1 MIQQKLKG
9 LNMEEELLQ
18 QMESSVQPTGNMTVN
33 EFKSTLADR
42 LDNLTDEEKIS
53 LLDMYG
59 SEELQL
65 IGKLLGP
72 EITGTVNEQLNLMA
86 EDAVLNPEGVEPTQG
101 ETFRGRMQREEVD
114 ETTEEQTEQM
124 FRQAPPELRVQEE
137 LQEQPDVP
145 VQ

>member
-1 MIQQKLKG
+1 
-9 LNMEEELLQ
+9 MEEELLQ

-59 SEELQL
+59 SEELQI

-86 EDAVLNPEGVEPTQG
+86 EDAVLNPEGVQPVKEI
-101 ETFRGRMQREEVD
+101 EGRMQREE
-114 ETTEEQTEQM
+114 TEEQTEQM

-145 VQ
+145 V

>member
-1 MIQQKLKG
+1 
-9 LNMEEELLQ
+9 MEEELLQ

-86 EDAVLNPEGVEPTQG
+86 EDAVLNPEGVQPVKEF
-101 ETFRGRMQREEVD
+101 EGRMQREE
-114 ETTEEQTEQM
+114 TEEQTEQM
-124 FRQAPPELRVQEE
+124 FRQTPPELRVQEE

-145 VQ
+145 V

>member
-1 MIQQKLKG
+1 
-9 LNMEEELLQ
+9 MEEELIQ
-18 QMESSVQPTGNMTVN
+18 QMESSVQSVGNMTVN

-72 EITGTVNEQLNLMA
+72 EITGTVTKQLNLMA
-86 EDAVLNPEGVEPTQG
+86 EDAVLNPEGVQPVDE
-101 ETFRGRMQREEVD
+101 FRGRMQREE
-114 ETTEEQTEQM
+114 TEDQTEQM
-124 FRQAPPELRVQEE
+124 FRQAPSEMRVMEE
-137 LQEQPDVP
+137 LEDQPDTLV
-145 VQ
+145 

>member
-1 MIQQKLKG
+1 
-9 LNMEEELLQ
+9 MEEELLQ

-42 LDNLTDEEKIS
+42 LDNLTDEEKVS

-86 EDAVLNPEGVEPTQG
+86 EDAVLNPEGVQPVKEL
-101 ETFRGRMQREEVD
+101 EGRMQREE
-114 ETTEEQTEQM
+114 TEEQTEQM
-124 FRQAPPELRVQEE
+124 FRQAPPKLRVQEE

-145 VQ
+145 V

>member
-1 MIQQKLKG
+1 
-9 LNMEEELLQ
+9 MEEELLQ

-101 ETFRGRMQREEVD
+101 ETFRGRMQREE
-114 ETTEEQTEQM
+114 TEEQTEQM

-145 VQ
+145 V

>member
-9 LNMEEELLQ
+9 LNMEEELLE

-42 LDNLTDEEKIS
+42 LDNLTDEEKMS

-86 EDAVLNPEGVEPTQG
+86 EDAVMNPEGVQPVDEFQ
-101 ETFRGRMQREEVD
+101 GRMQREE
-114 ETTEEQTEQM
+114 TEDQTEQM
-124 FRQAPPELRVQEE
+124 FRQAPPEMRVMEE
-137 LQEQPDVP
+137 LEDQPDTL

>member
-1 MIQQKLKG
+1 
-9 LNMEEELLQ
+9 MEEELLQ

-53 LLDMYG
+53 ILDMYG

-86 EDAVLNPEGVEPTQG
+86 EDAVLNPEGVQPVKEL
-101 ETFRGRMQREEVD
+101 EGRMQREE
-114 ETTEEQTEQM
+114 TEEQTEQM

-145 VQ
+145 V

>member
-1 MIQQKLKG
+1 
-9 LNMEEELLQ
+9 MEEELIQ
-18 QMESSVQPTGNMTVN
+18 QMESSVQSVGNMTVN

-72 EITGTVNEQLNLMA
+72 EITGTVTKQLNLMA
-86 EDAVLNPEGVEPTQG
+86 EDAVLNPEGVQPVDE
-101 ETFRGRMQREEVD
+101 FRGRMQREE
-114 ETTEEQTEQM
+114 TEDQTEQM
-124 FRQAPPELRVQEE
+124 FRQAPSEMRVMEE
-137 LQEQPDVP
+137 LEDQPDTL

>member
-1 MIQQKLKG
+1 
-9 LNMEEELLQ
+9 MEEELIQ
-18 QMESSVQPTGNMTVN
+18 QMESSVQSVGNMTVN

-72 EITGTVNEQLNLMA
+72 EITGTVTKQLNLMA
-86 EDAVLNPEGVEPTQG
+86 EDAVLNPEGVQPVTELQ
-101 ETFRGRMQREEVD
+101 GRMQREE
-114 ETTEEQTEQM
+114 TEDQTEQM
-124 FRQAPPELRVQEE
+124 FRQAPPEMRVQEE
-137 LQEQPDVP
+137 LEDQPDTLV
-145 VQ
+145 

>member
-1 MIQQKLKG
+1 
-9 LNMEEELLQ
+9 MEEELLQ

-59 SEELQL
+59 SEELQI

-86 EDAVLNPEGVEPTQG
+86 EDAVLNPEGVQPVKEF
-101 ETFRGRMQREEVD
+101 EGRMQREE
-114 ETTEEQTEQM
+114 TEEQTEQM

-145 VQ
+145 V

>member
-1 MIQQKLKG
+1 
-9 LNMEEELLQ
+9 MEEELLQ

-86 EDAVLNPEGVEPTQG
+86 EDAVLNPEGVQPVKEL
-101 ETFRGRMQREEVD
+101 EGRMQREE
-114 ETTEEQTEQM
+114 TEEQTEQM

-145 VQ
+145 V

>member
-1 MIQQKLKG
+1 
-9 LNMEEELLQ
+9 MEEELLE

-42 LDNLTDEEKIS
+42 LDNLTDEEKMS

-86 EDAVLNPEGVEPTQG
+86 EDAVMNPEGVQPVDE
-101 ETFRGRMQREEVD
+101 FRGRMQREE
-114 ETTEEQTEQM
+114 TEDQTEQM
-124 FRQAPPELRVQEE
+124 FRQAPSEMRVMEE
-137 LQEQPDVP
+137 LEDQPDTLV
-145 VQ
+145 

>member
-1 MIQQKLKG
+1 
-9 LNMEEELLQ
+9 MEEELLE

-42 LDNLTDEEKIS
+42 LDNLTDEEKMS

-86 EDAVLNPEGVEPTQG
+86 EDAVLNPEGVQPVKEL
-101 ETFRGRMQREEVD
+101 EGRMQREEVD

-124 FRQAPPELRVQEE
+124 FRQAPPELRVQEK

-145 VQ
+145 V

>member
-59 SEELQL
+59 SEELQI

-86 EDAVLNPEGVEPTQG
+86 EDAVLNPEGVQPVKEI
-101 ETFRGRMQREEVD
+101 EGRMQREE
-114 ETTEEQTEQM
+114 TEEQTEQM

>member
-1 MIQQKLKG
+1 
-9 LNMEEELLQ
+9 MEEELIQ
-18 QMESSVQPTGNMTVN
+18 QMESSVQSVGNMTVN

-72 EITGTVNEQLNLMA
+72 EITGTVTKQLNLMA
-86 EDAVLNPEGVEPTQG
+86 EDAVLNPEGVQPVDEFQ
-101 ETFRGRMQREEVD
+101 GRMQREE
-114 ETTEEQTEQM
+114 TEDQTEQM
-124 FRQAPPELRVQEE
+124 FRQAPPEMRVQEE
-137 LQEQPDVP
+137 LEDQPDTLV
-145 VQ
+145 

>member
-1 MIQQKLKG
+1 
-9 LNMEEELLQ
+9 MEEELLQ
-18 QMESSVQPTGNMTVN
+18 QMESSVQPTENMTVN

-53 LLDMYG
+53 ILDMYG

-86 EDAVLNPEGVEPTQG
+86 EDAVLNPEGVQPVKEL
-101 ETFRGRMQREEVD
+101 EGRMQREE
-114 ETTEEQTEQM
+114 TEEQTEQM

-145 VQ
+145 V

>member
-1 MIQQKLKG
+1 
-9 LNMEEELLQ
+9 MEEELLQ

-86 EDAVLNPEGVEPTQG
+86 EDAVLNPEGVQPVKEF
-101 ETFRGRMQREEVD
+101 EGRMQREE
-114 ETTEEQTEQM
+114 TEEQTEQM

-145 VQ
+145 V

>member
-18 QMESSVQPTGNMTVN
+18 QMESSVEPTGNMTVN
-33 EFKSTLADR
+33 DFKSTLADR
-42 LDNLTDEEKIS
+42 LDNLTDEEKMS

-86 EDAVLNPEGVEPTQG
+86 EDAVMNPEGVQPVKEF
-101 ETFRGRMQREEVD
+101 EGRMQREE
-114 ETTEEQTEQM
+114 TEDQTEQM
-124 FRQAPPELRVQEE
+124 FRQPPPEMRVMEE
-137 LQEQPDVP
+137 LEDQPDTL

>member
-1 MIQQKLKG
+1 
-9 LNMEEELLQ
+9 MEEELIQ
-18 QMESSVQPTGNMTVN
+18 QMESSVQSVGNMTVN

-72 EITGTVNEQLNLMA
+72 EITGTVTKQLNLMA
-86 EDAVLNPEGVEPTQG
+86 EDAVLNPEGVQPVDEFQ
-101 ETFRGRMQREEVD
+101 GRMQREE
-114 ETTEEQTEQM
+114 TEDQTEQM
-124 FRQAPPELRVQEE
+124 FRQAPSEMSVMEE
-137 LQEQPDVP
+137 LEDQPDTV
-145 VQ
+145 V

>member
-1 MIQQKLKG
+1 
-9 LNMEEELLQ
+9 MEEELLQ

-59 SEELQL
+59 SEELQI

-86 EDAVLNPEGVEPTQG
+86 EDAVLNPEGVQPVKEL
-101 ETFRGRMQREEVD
+101 EGRMQREE
-114 ETTEEQTEQM
+114 TEEQTEQM

-145 VQ
+145 V

>member
-1 MIQQKLKG
+1 
-9 LNMEEELLQ
+9 MEEELLQ

-101 ETFRGRMQREEVD
+101 ETFRGRMQREE
-114 ETTEEQTEQM
+114 TEEQPEQM

-145 VQ
+145 V

>member
-59 SEELQL
+59 SEELQI

-86 EDAVLNPEGVEPTQG
+86 EDAVLNPEGVQPVKEL
-101 ETFRGRMQREEVD
+101 EGRMQREE
-114 ETTEEQTEQM
+114 TEEQTEQM

>member
-1 MIQQKLKG
+1 
-9 LNMEEELLQ
+9 MEEELLE

-42 LDNLTDEEKIS
+42 LDNLTDEEKMS

-65 IGKLLGP
+65 IGKLLGS

-86 EDAVLNPEGVEPTQG
+86 EDAVMNPEGVQPVDEFQ
-101 ETFRGRMQREEVD
+101 GRMQREE
-114 ETTEEQTEQM
+114 TEDQTEQM
-124 FRQAPPELRVQEE
+124 FRQAPSEMRVMEE
-137 LQEQPDVP
+137 LEDQPDTLV
-145 VQ
+145 

>member
-1 MIQQKLKG
+1 
-9 LNMEEELLQ
+9 MEEELLQ

-42 LDNLTDEEKIS
+42 LDILTDEEKIS

-101 ETFRGRMQREEVD
+101 ETFRGRMQREE
-114 ETTEEQTEQM
+114 TEEQTEQM

-145 VQ
+145 V

>member
-86 EDAVLNPEGVEPTQG
+86 EDAVLNPEGVQPVKEL
-101 ETFRGRMQREEVD
+101 EGRMQREE
-114 ETTEEQTEQM
+114 TEEQTEQM